1 MAVLIF
7 FCFKQRTAYEMR
19 ISDWSS
25 DVCSSYLSCKQR
37 LLHVSDA
44 YNGPGEVVNVSS
56 RPPDTTVAHPARRMV
71 SDTTRRGTCEDSG
84 DGPERAPRRR
94 HLRAVP
100 LPLLTRQPRSRGRR
114 HPGGRGHL
122 PGAALAGGHPS
133 GRGHGPRQRVVP
145 PTPVCCPQ
153 ETHGHGPP
161 P

>member
-44 YNGPGEVVNVSS
+44 YNGRGEVVHVSS
-56 RPPDTTVAHPARRMV
+56 RPPDTTVAHPARQMV
-71 SDTTRRGTCEDSG
+71 SDTTRRGTCEDTG
-84 DGPERAPRRR
+84 DGPERAPGRW

-100 LPLLTRQPRSRGRR
+100 LPIINPPPPSRRRR
-114 HPGGRGHL
+114 HPGRGGQL
-122 PGAALAGGHPS
+122 PDPS
-133 GRGHGPRQRVVP
+133 KTRCPTRCMWPRGPK
-145 PTPVCCPQ
+145 
-153 ETHGHGPP
+153 
-161 P
+161 

>member
-56 RPPDTTVAHPARRMV
+56 RPPDTTVAPPARRMV

-84 DGPERAPRRR
+84 DGHERAPRRWQ
-94 HLRAVP
+94 LPAIPPP
-100 LPLLTRQPRSRGRR
+100 LPTRQPPSRGRR
-114 HPGGRGHL
+114 PPEGRGH
-122 PGAALAGGHPS
+122 
-133 GRGHGPRQRVVP
+133 P
-145 PTPVCCPQ
+145 PYAP
-153 ETHGHGPP
+153 HAGPP
-161 P
+161 PSGTGTRHH

>member
-114 HPGGRGHL
+114 HPGVRGPLPDPPRAGRPPL
-122 PGAALAGGHPS
+122 
-133 GRGHGPRQRVVP
+133 GRCTSSRIPVVP
-145 PTPVCCPQ
+145 HPNVAPPTRRP
-153 ETHGHGPP
+153 G
-161 P
+161 